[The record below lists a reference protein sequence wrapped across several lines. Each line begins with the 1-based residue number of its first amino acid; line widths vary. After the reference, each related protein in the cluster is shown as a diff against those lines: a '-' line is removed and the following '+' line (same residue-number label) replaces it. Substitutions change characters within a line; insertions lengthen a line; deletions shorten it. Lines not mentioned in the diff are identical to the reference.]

1 MMYNISFYFI
11 LFLIYSIIGWILEVI
26 TVFIETKKIINRGFM
41 LGPYCP
47 IYGYSSI
54 IMIFYLNHYK
64 DNPLTVFLL
73 AVIICSFVEYLIS
86 YIMENYFLPDGG
98 IILIENST
106 SMEEYV

>member
-11 LFLIYSIIGWILEVI
+11 LFLIYSIIGWILEII

-54 IMIFYLNHYK
+54 IMIFLQALPALMLKPNLSK
-64 DNPLTVFLL
+64 ICTA
-73 AVIICSFVEYLIS
+73 AVAVR
-86 YIMENYFLPDGG
+86 
-98 IILIENST
+98 
-106 SMEEYV
+106 